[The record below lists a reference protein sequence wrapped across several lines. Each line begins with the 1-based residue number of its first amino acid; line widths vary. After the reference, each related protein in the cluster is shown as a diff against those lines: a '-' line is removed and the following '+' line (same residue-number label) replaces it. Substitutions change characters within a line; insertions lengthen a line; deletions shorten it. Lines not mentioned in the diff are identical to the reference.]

1 MSDED
6 RQRLLSELKVK
17 DQKALYQ
24 VQSTLYTFVLLLLF
38 LLLLIYV
45 IPGFRAAGGFSQSM
59 SNIRQKF
66 NFMVM
71 NYEI

>member
-1 MSDED
+1 MSDEE
-6 RQRLLSELKVK
+6 RLKLLRDLKVD
-17 DQKALYQ
+17 DQKASFQ
-24 VQSTLYTFVLLLLF
+24 VQSTLYSFVLLLLF

-59 SNIRQKF
+59 SNIRQKV
-66 NFMVM
+66 NFMIR

>member
-6 RQRLLSELKVK
+6 RLRLLRELKAE
-17 DQKALYQ
+17 DLKASYQ
-24 VQSTLYTFVLLLLF
+24 VQSTVYTLMLILLF

-59 SNIRQKF
+59 SNIC
-66 NFMVM
+66 
-71 NYEI
+71 

>member
-1 MSDED
+1 M
-6 RQRLLSELKVK
+6 
-17 DQKALYQ
+17 
-24 VQSTLYTFVLLLLF
+24 QSTVYTFVLLLLF

-66 NFMVM
+66 NFMIR